1 LRKIQ
6 ANGSKKPA
14 RFVLVAQNPN
24 FLHDP
29 DNYSGIPREDLLI
42 HKAREAEM
50 RSAEMR
56 AQQAAQEMAECTFAP
71 AVNHRGRATTAGNA
85 GPDPAQVPPRSEIL
99 YQHFLRKKA
108 AFDQGQLLEKTSL
121 DKEVEEHCTFQ
132 PQVELVKIW

>member
-71 AVNHRGRATTAGNA
+71 AVNHRGRATAAGNA